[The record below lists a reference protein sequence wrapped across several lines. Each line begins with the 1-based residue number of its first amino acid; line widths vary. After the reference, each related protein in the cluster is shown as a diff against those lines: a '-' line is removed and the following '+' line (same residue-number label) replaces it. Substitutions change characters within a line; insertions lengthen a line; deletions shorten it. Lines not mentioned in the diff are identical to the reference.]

1 MICPKCNTKS
11 DEGTKFCPQCGE
23 SLPERDEFDSSPG
36 TIVSGGQPGTSIGG
50 SPGTMSGMKTTMS
63 VDAAVPELKKGSVFA
78 GRYEILN
85 DGFKGGMGMV
95 YKVKDKTLGKIS
107 ALKLIL
113 PAYLQNEKAVSR
125 FKQEVAI
132 TVELSHENIVRVYDI
147 GEAEGMI
154 YFTMEWIDGI
164 SMRDYIAERK
174 KHNNRLSLDE
184 VMGLMK
190 QICSALSYAHNFS
203 NKSVI
208 HRDIKPENILMV
220 DAYAKSPKLKITD
233 FGIAKAESQV
243 GHATTSTYMGTP
255 IYMAPEQY
263 SEAHMVDKRA
273 DVYSVGVIL
282 YELLT
287 FMHPLG
293 TFQMPSEINPSLP
306 KKVDDIIRK
315 ALSSDRTRRYEDTMD
330 IIREL
335 EKPQTSVA
343 PEPVKQQIP
352 AAPSQKEPVAIVKPT
367 PQTPPPQQEKKKS
380 MLIPVIIGVLVI
392 ILGAGGYMMM
402 SSKKGGGDQ
411 VVSPVTDQ
419 SGGNTSQP
427 ATRGVGA
434 GKVAGGQTDQTP
446 EEAVSV
452 PQQKTQVVLPPGQTV
467 EPPAEIVQP
476 VENVAFELGVN
487 LLGQRE
493 IGNDNFEEI
502 VIRNGSTLK
511 SNDNFKVYLRTTQ
524 DCYVYVL
531 MFDSQGKASMLFPG
545 MAGSNNRV
553 KGNKNYQVPAGNDWF
568 FLDDNRGTE
577 TIYVIADIS
586 PMTDIDRLLADMD
599 RKGSKQQKDDSQKIL
614 TQVAVLKRGV
624 GGTTTGK
631 AMAFKT
637 SDGDSINNVTQIVKG
652 RGSLVWSLS
661 FKHI

>member
-1 MICPKCNTKS
+1 MICPKCNAKS

-23 SLPERDEFDSSPG
+23 ALPERDEFDSSPVA
-36 TIVSGGQPGTSIGG
+36 IESGGQPGTIIGG
-50 SPGTMSGMKTTMS
+50 TPGTMSGMKTTMS
-63 VDAAVPELKKGSVFA
+63 VEAAGLELKKGSVFA

-113 PAYLQNEKAVSR
+113 PAHLQNEKAISR

-164 SMRDYIAERK
+164 SMRDYISERK
-174 KHNNRLSLDE
+174 KHNNRLNMDE
-184 VMGLMK
+184 VMSLMK

-203 NKSVI
+203 NKSII

-220 DAYAKSPKLKITD
+220 DAYSKNPKLKITD

-263 SEAHMVDKRA
+263 SEAHLVDKRA

-293 TFQMPSEINPSLP
+293 TFQMPSEINSSLP

-315 ALSSDRTRRYEDTMD
+315 ALSADRTRRYEDTMGVFKD
-330 IIREL
+330 L
-335 EKPQTSVA
+335 EASQSQTAEVSKA
-343 PEPVKQQIP
+343 QQPKADESKSMPPRTESFSSSP
-352 AAPSQKEPVAIVKPT
+352 AG
-367 PQTPPPQQEKKKS
+367 TPPPEKKKS
-380 MLIPVIIGVLVI
+380 MLVPVIIGVLVI

-402 SSKKGGGDQ
+402 SSKKGDGDM
-411 VVSPVTDQ
+411 VVSPPVGKSTG
-419 SGGNTSQP
+419 STGT
-427 ATRGVGA
+427 ATRVVGVGKA
-434 GKVAGGQTDQTP
+434 PGGQSDQKP
-446 EEAVSV
+446 IE
-452 PQQKTQVVLPPGQTV
+452 PNIQVALPPGKTV
-467 EPPAEIVQP
+467 EPPAQIVPP
-476 VENVAFELGVN
+476 VENVPFEFGVN

-493 IGNDNFEEI
+493 IGKNNFEEI
-502 VIRNGSTLK
+502 VVRKDSTLK
-511 SNDNFKVYLRTTQ
+511 SNDNFKIYLKTTQ

-531 MFDSQGKASMLFPG
+531 MFDSEGKAGMLFPSS
-545 MAGSNNRV
+545 MAGTNNRV
-553 KGNKNYQVPAGNDWF
+553 KANKNYQIPAGDNWF
-568 FLDDNRGTE
+568 FLDEKTGTE
-577 TIYVIADIS
+577 TIYVIADIN
-586 PMTDIDRLLADMD
+586 PMTEIDRLLVDME
-599 RKGSKQQKDDSQKIL
+599 RKGSRQQKEDSQKIL

-624 GGTTTGK
+624 GGVSSGK
-631 AMAFKT
+631 PITFKT
-637 SDGDSINNVTQIVKG
+637 SDGDAINNVTQIVKG
-652 RGSLVWSLS
+652 RGSLVWSVS

>member
-1 MICPKCNTKS
+1 MICPKCNTKNAV
-11 DEGTKFCPQCGE
+11 GVKLCLQCGGA
-23 SLPERDEFDSSPG
+23 LPERDEFDTSPG
-36 TIVSGGQPGTSIGG
+36 TIINDGQPRTNFG
-50 SPGTMSGMKTTMS
+50 STAGTMSGMKTTMS
-63 VDAAVPELKKGSVFA
+63 VETAGPELKKGSVFA

-113 PAYLQNEKAVSR
+113 PAYLQNEKAVTR
-125 FKQEVAI
+125 FKQEVSI

-147 GEAEGMI
+147 GETEGMI
-154 YFTMEWIDGI
+154 YFTMEWIDGV

-174 KHNNRLSLDE
+174 KHNNRLSMDE
-184 VMGLMK
+184 VVSLMK

-220 DAYAKSPKLKITD
+220 DAFSKNPKLKITD
-233 FGIAKAESQV
+233 FGIAKAESSV

-293 TFQMPSEINPSLP
+293 TFQMPSEINSSLP

-315 ALSSDRTRRYEDTMD
+315 ALSSDRTRRYDDTMD

-335 EKPQTSVA
+335 EKPQASITPETVA
-343 PEPVKQQIP
+343 HPVP
-352 AAPSQKEPVAIVKPT
+352 AAPSQKESVATVKPMPKT
-367 PQTPPPQQEKKKS
+367 THTQAEEKKS

-402 SSKKGGGDQ
+402 SPKKGDIGQ
-411 VVSPVTDQ
+411 VVSLPAGQ
-419 SGGNTSQP
+419 SGESSGQP
-427 ATRGVGA
+427 ATRGGGA
-434 GKVAGGQTDQTP
+434 GKVAGRQSDQKPAET
-446 EEAVSV
+446 ASVS
-452 PQQKTQVVLPPGQTV
+452 QQEVQAALPSGKTV
-467 EPPAEIVQP
+467 EPPDQIVQP
-476 VENVAFELGVN
+476 VENIPFELGVN

-493 IGNDNFEEI
+493 ISNDNFEEI
-502 VIRNGSTLK
+502 VIKNGSTLK
-511 SNDNFKVYLRTTQ
+511 SNDNFKVYIRTTQ

-531 MFDSQGKASMLFPG
+531 MFDSEGKASMLFPG
-545 MAGSNNRV
+545 MGGSNNRV
-553 KGNKNYQVPAGNDWF
+553 KGNRNYQVPAGNDWF
-568 FLDDNRGTE
+568 YLDEKTGTE
-577 TIYVIADIS
+577 TIYVLADIN

-599 RKGSKQQKDDSQKIL
+599 RKGSRQQKEDSQKIL

-624 GGTTTGK
+624 GGVSNGK
-631 AMAFKT
+631 PMAFKT
-637 SDGDSINNVTQIVKG
+637 SDGNTIQNVTQVVKG
-652 RGSLVWSLS
+652 RGSLVWSVS